1 LAGTVVSER
10 MLFLDESFTE
20 MTTSQRICNLSINLT
35 QYDGLFP
42 FADVEEKRRRPNHP
56 IIDGKSTPSEDV
68 ETTSYI
74 PLGIV
79 CDVP

>member
-1 LAGTVVSER
+1 
-10 MLFLDESFTE
+10 MLFLDESSIE
-20 MTTSQRICNLSINLT
+20 MTTSQDMCNLSINLT
-35 QYDGLFP
+35 HYDGLFP
-42 FADVEEKRRRPNHP
+42 FADVAEKRRRPSHP